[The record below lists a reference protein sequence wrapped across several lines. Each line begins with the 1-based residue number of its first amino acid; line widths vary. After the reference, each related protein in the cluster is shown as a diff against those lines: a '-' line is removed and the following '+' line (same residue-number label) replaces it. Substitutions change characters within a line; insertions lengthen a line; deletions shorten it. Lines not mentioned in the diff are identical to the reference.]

1 MNVVVR
7 RNMQPDAK
15 KKSPLAHWGELIG
28 MKKHYTIILNRI
40 TRFINQ
46 ICEAEGDNHVTQL
59 LRTRG

>member
-15 KKSPLAHWGELIG
+15 KKSPLTHWGELIG

-40 TRFINQ
+40 THFINQ
-46 ICEAEGDNHVTQL
+46 ICEAGGDHHVTEL

>member
-1 MNVVVR
+1 
-7 RNMQPDAK
+7 MQPDTK

-28 MKKHYTIILNRI
+28 MKEHYTIILNRI

-46 ICEAEGDNHVTQL
+46 ICEAEGDHHVKQL